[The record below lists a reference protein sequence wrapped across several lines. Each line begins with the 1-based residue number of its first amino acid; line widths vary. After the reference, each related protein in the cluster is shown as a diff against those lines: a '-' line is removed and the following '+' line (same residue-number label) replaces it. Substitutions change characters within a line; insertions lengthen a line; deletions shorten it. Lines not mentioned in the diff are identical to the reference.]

1 MLALQSH
8 HLAGVRKQGPP
19 NEKAHA
25 APQKGFMT
33 DLVLGRVQGVRF
45 FKGVPFL

>member
-8 HLAGVRKQGPP
+8 HLAGARKHGPP
-19 NEKAHA
+19 RKHTLH
-25 APQKGFMT
+25 PKKDFMT

-45 FKGVPFL
+45 FSGVPAL